1 MASES
6 AMVSASASETDPAPA
21 AAESPLPQAS
31 PAVTTKGLTRRFGR
45 FTALSGVNFTVPTG
59 AILGLLGPN
68 GSGKTTLLSILTG
81 FISPTEGTFSLL
93 GESKHRLALAR
104 TGSLISRPLMWPHLS
119 CRDNLRCVQ
128 GVHTGGQ
135 DPEEVERLLAQVGL
149 SGPSASRKFSQC
161 STGMKLRLGIAGA
174 LVNNPELLILD
185 EPTNGLDP
193 EGMVEVREII
203 LELGRTPGRTIIM
216 SSHQLNEVERT
227 CDHYAI
233 INRGILA
240 AQGRIGEAPASADA
254 PAIAATMAPATAT
267 TMTSVTAT
275 TIATTDN
282 AEALRYLIGKG
293 WAAEDS
299 DLTALSVE
307 TTRGEEWK
315 LACDLI
321 GKGWAASAEDSDLT
335 ALSVETT
342 RGEEWKLACDLDE
355 ISIFPTAMRPAAPE
369 KSAGTS
375 TGTTTEALAGTL
387 TGSLEEIY
395 LSVVRQGGDH
405 PC

>member
-1 MASES
+1 MASE
-6 AMVSASASETDPAPA
+6 SASASETDPAPE
-21 AAESPLPQAS
+21 AAESPFPQAS

-45 FTALSGVNFTVPTG
+45 FTALNGVNFTVPTG

-93 GESKHRLALAR
+93 GESEHRLALAR

-161 STGMKLRLGIAGA
+161 STGMKQRLGIAGA

-203 LELGRTPGRTIIM
+203 RELGRMPGRTIIM
-216 SSHQLNEVERT
+216 SSHLLNEVERT
-227 CDHYAI
+227 CDYYAI

-240 AQGRIGEAPASADA
+240 AQGRIGEAPALAGA
-254 PAIAATMAPATAT
+254 PSIAATMAPATAT
-267 TMTSVTAT
+267 TMASATAT
-275 TIATTDN
+275 TFATIIATTDN

-293 WAAEDS
+293 WTAFAEDS

-315 LACDLI
+315 PARDLA
-321 GKGWAASAEDSDLT
+321 
-335 ALSVETT
+335 
-342 RGEEWKLACDLDE
+342 E
-355 ISIFPTAMRPAAPE
+355 ISIFPTAMRPATPE
-369 KSAGTS
+369 KSAGTPTGTS
-375 TGTTTEALAGTL
+375 TGT
-387 TGSLEEIY
+387 LEEIY
-395 LSVVRQGGDH
+395 LSVVGQGGDH

>member
-1 MASES
+1 
-6 AMVSASASETDPAPA
+6 
-21 AAESPLPQAS
+21 
-31 PAVTTKGLTRRFGR
+31 
-45 FTALSGVNFTVPTG
+45 
-59 AILGLLGPN
+59 
-68 GSGKTTLLSILTG
+68 
-81 FISPTEGTFSLL
+81 
-93 GESKHRLALAR
+93 
-104 TGSLISRPLMWPHLS
+104 MWPHLS

-161 STGMKLRLGIAGA
+161 STGMKQRLGIAGA

-203 LELGRTPGRTIIM
+203 LELGRMPGRTIIM
-216 SSHQLNEVERT
+216 SSHLLNEVERT

-240 AQGRIGEAPASADA
+240 AQGRIGEAPALAGA
-254 PAIAATMAPATAT
+254 PSIAATIAPATAT
-267 TMTSVTAT
+267 TIAPATAT
-275 TIATTDN
+275 TFATIIATTDN

-293 WAAEDS
+293 WTAFAEDS

-315 LACDLI
+315 PARDLA
-321 GKGWAASAEDSDLT
+321 
-335 ALSVETT
+335 
-342 RGEEWKLACDLDE
+342 E
-355 ISIFPTAMRPAAPE
+355 ISIFPTAMRPATPE

-375 TGTTTEALAGTL
+375 TGTSTGT
-387 TGSLEEIY
+387 LEEIY
-395 LSVVRQGGDH
+395 LSVVGQGGGH

>member
-1 MASES
+1 MSPDKAQ
-6 AMVSASASETDPAPA
+6 AMVSALETNPAPA
-21 AAESPLPQAS
+21 AAEAPFPQAS
-31 PAVTTKGLTRRFGR
+31 PAVITEGLTRRFGR
-45 FTALSGVNFTVPTG
+45 LTALSGVNFTVPTG

-81 FISPTEGTFSLL
+81 FISPTEGTFNLL
-93 GESKHRLALAR
+93 GESEHPLALAR

-216 SSHQLNEVERT
+216 SSHLLNEVERT

-254 PAIAATMAPATAT
+254 PSIAATMAPATAT
-267 TMTSVTAT
+267 TMTSATAT

-282 AEALRYLIGKG
+282 AEALRYLIRKG
-293 WAAEDS
+293 WTASAEDS
-299 DLTALSVE
+299 GLTALSVE

-315 LACDLI
+315 LARDL
-321 GKGWAASAEDSDLT
+321 AE
-335 ALSVETT
+335 A
-342 RGEEWKLACDLDE
+342 
-355 ISIFPTAMRPAAPE
+355 SIFPIAMRPATPE

-375 TGTTTEALAGTL
+375 PGTTAGTAIEALAGTGTGTL

>member
-1 MASES
+1 MASGSASGS
-6 AMVSASASETDPAPA
+6 AMVSAMASETDPAPE
-21 AAESPLPQAS
+21 AAESPFPQAS

-45 FTALSGVNFTVPTG
+45 FTALNGVNFTVPTG

-93 GESKHRLALAR
+93 GENEHRLALAR

-161 STGMKLRLGIAGA
+161 STGMKQRLGIAGA

-203 LELGRTPGRTIIM
+203 RELGRMPGCTIIM
-216 SSHQLNEVERT
+216 SSHLLNEVERT

-240 AQGRIGEAPASADA
+240 AQGRIGEAPARADA
-254 PAIAATMAPATAT
+254 PLIAATVAPATAT
-267 TMTSVTAT
+267 TIST
-275 TIATTDN
+275 TNN
-282 AEALRYLIGKG
+282 AEALRY
-293 WAAEDS
+293 
-299 DLTALSVE
+299 
-307 TTRGEEWK
+307 
-315 LACDLI
+315 LI

-335 ALSVETT
+335 ALSVATA
-342 RGEEWKLACDLDE
+342 RGEEWKLARDLAE
-355 ISIFPTAMRPAAPE
+355 ISIFPTAMRPDTPE

-375 TGTTTEALAGTL
+375 TGTATEALAGTGTQTGTP

-395 LSVVRQGGDH
+395 LSVVGQGGDH

>member
-1 MASES
+1 MASAS
-6 AMVSASASETDPAPA
+6 AMVSASAPVSATNPAPE
-21 AAESPLPQAS
+21 AAESPFPQAS
-31 PAVTTKGLTRRFGR
+31 PAVTTEGLTRRFGR
-45 FTALSGVNFTVPTG
+45 FTALNGVNFTVPTG

-81 FISPTEGTFSLL
+81 FISPTQGTFSLL
-93 GESKHRLALAR
+93 GESEHRLALAR

-161 STGMKLRLGIAGA
+161 STGMKQRLGIAGA
-174 LVNNPELLILD
+174 LVNNPELLLLD

-193 EGMVEVREII
+193 KGMVEVREII
-203 LELGRTPGRTIIM
+203 RELGRTPGRTIIM
-216 SSHQLNEVERT
+216 SSHLLNEVERT

-240 AQGRIGEAPASADA
+240 AQGRIGEAPASSDA
-254 PAIAATMAPATAT
+254 PSIASAMAPA
-267 TMTSVTAT
+267 TAT

-293 WAAEDS
+293 WAASAEDS
-299 DLTALSVE
+299 GLTALSVE

-315 LACDLI
+315 LARDL
-321 GKGWAASAEDSDLT
+321 AE
-335 ALSVETT
+335 V
-342 RGEEWKLACDLDE
+342 
-355 ISIFPTAMRPAAPE
+355 SIFPIAMRPAAPE

>member
-6 AMVSASASETDPAPA
+6 AMESAMVSASASASASETDPAPEV
-21 AAESPLPQAS
+21 AESPFPQAS

-45 FTALSGVNFTVPTG
+45 FTALNGVNFTVPTG

-93 GESKHRLALAR
+93 GESEHRLALAR

-161 STGMKLRLGIAGA
+161 STGMKQRLGIAGA

-203 LELGRTPGRTIIM
+203 LELGRMPGCTIIM
-216 SSHQLNEVERT
+216 SSHLLNEVERT

-240 AQGRIGEAPASADA
+240 AQGRIGEAPASSDA
-254 PAIAATMAPATAT
+254 PSIAATMAPATAT
-267 TMTSVTAT
+267 TIAPATAT
-275 TIATTDN
+275 TFATIIATTDN
-282 AEALRYLIGKG
+282 AEALRY
-293 WAAEDS
+293 
-299 DLTALSVE
+299 
-307 TTRGEEWK
+307 
-315 LACDLI
+315 LI

-342 RGEEWKLACDLDE
+342 RGEEWKPARDLAE
-355 ISIFPTAMRPAAPE
+355 ISIFPTAMRPATPE

-375 TGTTTEALAGTL
+375 TGT
-387 TGSLEEIY
+387 LEEIY
-395 LSVVRQGGDH
+395 LSVVGQGGGH

>member
-1 MASES
+1 
-6 AMVSASASETDPAPA
+6 MVSASASETDPAPE

-31 PAVTTKGLTRRFGR
+31 PAVTTEGLTRRFGR
-45 FTALSGVNFTVPTG
+45 LTALSGVNFTVPTG

-93 GESKHRLALAR
+93 GESEHRLALAR

-161 STGMKLRLGIAGA
+161 STGMKQRLGIAGA
-174 LVNNPELLILD
+174 LVNNPELLLLD

-203 LELGRTPGRTIIM
+203 RELGHTPGRTIIM
-216 SSHQLNEVERT
+216 SSHLLNEVERT

-254 PAIAATMAPATAT
+254 PSIASTMAPATAT
-267 TMTSVTAT
+267 AMTSATATTTAT
-275 TIATTDN
+275 TISTTDN
-282 AEALRYLIGKG
+282 AEALRY
-293 WAAEDS
+293 
-299 DLTALSVE
+299 
-307 TTRGEEWK
+307 
-315 LACDLI
+315 LI

-335 ALSVETT
+335 ALSVATT
-342 RGEEWKLACDLDE
+342 RGEEWKLARDLAE
-355 ISIFPTAMRPAAPE
+355 ISIFPTAMRPATPE

-375 TGTTTEALAGTL
+375 TGTATEALAVTGTGTP
-387 TGSLEEIY
+387 TGTLEEIY
-395 LSVVRQGGDH
+395 LSVVGQGGDH

>member
-1 MASES
+1 MAS
-6 AMVSASASETDPAPA
+6 VSASAPVSETVLETNPAPE

-203 LELGRTPGRTIIM
+203 RELGRKPGRTIIM
-216 SSHQLNEVERT
+216 SSHLLNEVERT

-240 AQGRIGEAPASADA
+240 AQGRIGEAPAIADA
-254 PAIAATMAPATAT
+254 PSIAATMAPATAT
-267 TMTSVTAT
+267 TMTSATAT
-275 TIATTDN
+275 TIATIIATIIATTDN

-293 WAAEDS
+293 WTASAEDS
-299 DLTALSVE
+299 GLTALSVE

-315 LACDLI
+315 LARDL
-321 GKGWAASAEDSDLT
+321 AE
-335 ALSVETT
+335 V
-342 RGEEWKLACDLDE
+342 
-355 ISIFPTAMRPAAPE
+355 SIFPIAMRPAAPE

>member
-1 MASES
+1 MSPEKAQAS
-6 AMVSASASETDPAPA
+6 VSASASASGTETGTETETDPARE

-31 PAVTTKGLTRRFGR
+31 PAVTTEGLTRRFGR
-45 FTALSGVNFTVPTG
+45 LAALSGVNFTVPTG

-68 GSGKTTLLSILTG
+68 GSGKTTLLSILAG

-93 GESKHRLALAR
+93 GESEHRLALAR

-135 DPEEVERLLAQVGL
+135 DLEEVERLLAQVGL
-149 SGPSASRKFSQC
+149 SGPAVLRKFSQC
-161 STGMKLRLGIAGA
+161 STGMKQRLGIAAA

-203 LELGRTPGRTIIM
+203 RGLGRMPGRTIIM
-216 SSHQLNEVERT
+216 SSHLLNEVERT

-240 AQGRIGEAPASADA
+240 AQGRIGAAPASSDA
-254 PAIAATMAPATAT
+254 PSIAATMAPA
-267 TMTSVTAT
+267 TAT

-282 AEALRYLIGKG
+282 AEALRYL
-293 WAAEDS
+293 
-299 DLTALSVE
+299 TA
-307 TTRGEEWK
+307 
-315 LACDLI
+315 
-321 GKGWAASAEDSDLT
+321 KGWAASAEDSDLT

-342 RGEEWKLACDLDE
+342 RGEEWKLARDLAE
-355 ISIFPTAMRPAAPE
+355 ISIFPAAMRPAAPE

-375 TGTTTEALAGTL
+375 TGTTTGTTTGALAGTL

-395 LSVVRQGGDH
+395 LSVVGQGGNH

>member
-1 MASES
+1 MSPDKAQAMAS
-6 AMVSASASETDPAPA
+6 ASVSETDPAPE

-31 PAVTTKGLTRRFGR
+31 PAVTTEGLTRRFGR
-45 FTALSGVNFTVPTG
+45 LTALSGVNFIVPTG

-81 FISPTEGTFSLL
+81 FISPTEGTFNLL
-93 GESKHRLALAR
+93 GESEHPLALAR

-161 STGMKLRLGIAGA
+161 STGMKQRLGIAAA

-185 EPTNGLDP
+185 EPINGLDP
-193 EGMVEVREII
+193 EGMVEVRETIRD
-203 LELGRTPGRTIIM
+203 LGRTPGRTIIM
-216 SSHQLNEVERT
+216 SSHLLNEVERT

-240 AQGRIGEAPASADA
+240 AQGRIGEAPASSDA
-254 PAIAATMAPATAT
+254 PSIAAAMAPA
-267 TMTSVTAT
+267 TAT

-282 AEALRYLIGKG
+282 AEALRYLIGN
-293 WAAEDS
+293 
-299 DLTALSVE
+299 
-307 TTRGEEWK
+307 
-315 LACDLI
+315 
-321 GKGWAASAEDSDLT
+321 GWAASAEDSDLT
-335 ALSVETT
+335 ALSVATT
-342 RGEEWKLACDLDE
+342 RGEEWKLARDLAE
-355 ISIFPTAMRPAAPE
+355 VSIFPTAMRPAAPE